1 MITTPQEYNE
11 KLHLIQNSENSK
23 IAILCPNDEKIY
35 KIDLNSRSIES
46 PEFLSVE
53 KDHFAE
59 TLYFEM
65 DRFYDH
71 VDLSTTTAIVQFEN
85 AKKEPHLYA
94 IPFLDITTKPGKIIF
109 PWCIDGAATASAG
122 TVRYSFKFYHTFKNQ
137 GGEVLFDFDLNTRP
151 ATGKILI
158 GLDVDKNT
166 EEYKGLA
173 DQISA
178 KLDEWAKVEDQL
190 GVDWLIL

>member
-23 IAILCPNDEKIY
+23 IAILCPSDEKIY

-46 PEFLSVE
+46 PEFLSVA

-59 TLYFEM
+59 TIYFEM

-109 PWCIDGAATASAG
+109 PWCIDGAATALAG
-122 TVRYSFKFYHTFKNQ
+122 NVKYSFKFYHTFKDEQ
-137 GGEVLFDFDLNTRP
+137 GNVLFDLDLNTKP
-151 ATGKILI
+151 ANGKILV

-173 DQISA
+173 SQIEA
-178 KLDEWAKVEDQL
+178 KLAELKEFEDKL
-190 GVDWLIL
+190 GVD